1 VAEGP
6 GNSFPLLGHL
16 QWFPGQLSAAAMGDL
31 ARWLAAGSEE
41 AQDTGSGWDV
51 SEGPWGSGE
60 RWHRG

>member
-1 VAEGP
+1 
-6 GNSFPLLGHL
+6 L